1 MKKNGFTLAEVL
13 ITLGI
18 VGLAAALLTPVIGN
32 AIPDKNKTQ
41 ILKIYGSIANATE
54 GMLDNKALYYG
65 DQAKYDATKGTV
77 VADCSGF
84 ACQQQP
90 LQEPYNKSDYT
101 GTKKYGMLLA
111 DSLGGTKVKSSGTE
125 ESAVTNFETKGGVV
139 WQVETSEQGY
149 SKILVDLNGEK
160 GKNCVYDKSSCPKPD
175 QFRFYVHK
183 NGATYPGDALM
194 VAYLS
199 NPLKLNDKKKDLLV
213 ASGLTYDY
221 ANVSLTPEKVQTQET
236 PETPETENPSSGVGP
251 NDSGAGLSPGFSI
264 GGNLSDYFTPGW
276 EFVGVGAGDKE
287 LVSGNGGNAST
298 GGGAAGGNYLKVDD
312 GGSFSNNGLIDE
324 SNKGPLHWQING
336 R

>member
-1 MKKNGFTLAEVL
+1 MKKQGFTLAEVL

-54 GMLDNKALYYG
+54 GMLSNKALYYG
-65 DQAKYDATKGTV
+65 DQAKYDATKGKA

-213 ASGLTYDY
+213 ASKSDYDFLGI
-221 ANVSLTPEKVQTQET
+221 SLTPEKYTNDDNEDDIIDDGEDDKPT
-236 PETPETENPSSGVGP
+236 PVRPPELPIGP
-251 NDSGAGLSPGFSI
+251 GLPDWPLRYDGEILEAVDWITGNDGNTSH
-264 GGNLSDYFTPGW
+264 GGGGGEIYEHD
-276 EFVGVGAGDKE
+276 EV
-287 LVSGNGGNAST
+287 NGGMDRNDINNS
-298 GGGAAGGNYLKVDD
+298 
-312 GGSFSNNGLIDE
+312 GSEDKLMHF
-324 SNKGPLHWQING
+324 
-336 R
+336 